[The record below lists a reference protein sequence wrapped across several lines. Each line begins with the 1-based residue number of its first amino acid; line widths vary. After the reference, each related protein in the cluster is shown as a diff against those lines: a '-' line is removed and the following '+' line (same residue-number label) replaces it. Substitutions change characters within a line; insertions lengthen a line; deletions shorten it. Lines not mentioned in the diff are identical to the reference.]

1 MDVLS
6 IKQKITSLAKE
17 HSDIDDSLDGVKY
30 AEIIELEAENLIISY
45 CVERGY
51 QVQGFPIDKMN
62 SGSDEYDEDYFCIER
77 YRMYLDS
84 LALVHKDVADLL
96 WHYSNSFWLNFY
108 ENQEAYIA
116 DIKHNLNTG
125 ALYDID
131 F

>member
-45 CVERGY
+45 CVERGC

-62 SGSDEYDEDYFCIER
+62 SGSD
-77 YRMYLDS
+77 
-84 LALVHKDVADLL
+84 
-96 WHYSNSFWLNFY
+96 
-108 ENQEAYIA
+108 
-116 DIKHNLNTG
+116 
-125 ALYDID
+125 
-131 F
+131 